1 MKKVLSVAISHMSGL
16 VVGFGLMVAA
26 SSAGAA
32 TIFGDDFNRPDN
44 NTVGNGWSVININD
58 SDGAIV
64 SNTLRLR
71 NFSSSGTATAAN
83 PDAAVYRTI
92 NITGFTNIQ
101 LAFDWRPLNADSETG
116 DKLWA
121 SYNLGSG
128 WVNLG
133 SGFGLGSDTGAW
145 TSSIF
150 DLPIGASDLSTFK
163 IRLWTDVSTS
173 TEGASVD
180 NVRVLGNPII
190 TAVPEPEIY
199 AMMLAGLGLMGFV
212 ARRRQLGSAG

>member
-1 MKKVLSVAISHMSGL
+1 MKKVLIAAIAL
-16 VVGFGLMVAA
+16 LGLMVAA
-26 SSAGAA
+26 SFASAA
-32 TIFGDDFNRPDN
+32 TIFGDDFNRPNN
-44 NTVGNGWSVININD
+44 NTVGNGWSVINNND
-58 SDGAIV
+58 DDGAIA

-71 NFSSSGTATAAN
+71 DLSSSGTATVTN
-83 PDAAVYRTI
+83 PDAAVYRTV
-92 NITGFTNIQ
+92 NTTGFNSIQ
-101 LAFDWRPLNADSETG
+101 LAFDWRPLNTDSESA

-121 SYNLGSG
+121 SYSLGSG

-133 SGFGLGSDTGAW
+133 SGFGLGSDTSVW
-145 TSSIF
+145 TSSVF
-150 DLPIGASDLSTFK
+150 NLPTGASNLSTFK

-199 AMMLAGLGLMGFV
+199 AMLAAGLGLMGFV
-212 ARRRQLGSAG
+212 ARRRRQQAAA